1 MRMEM
6 ALLTVMVVT
15 ASACGQ
21 DAKNAKLAKR
31 HDIEVDTVTYPQA
44 TPKESL
50 ASVLKAIEAGKFNYL
65 LAQLSEPDWVD
76 RRVKEVH
83 HGKFAAMVEETSG
96 KFANDR
102 TAIKDLRRFLQEGT
116 WETTDTTATA
126 QLKDVKNRRVYMR
139 RLEGRWFLEDRKD
152 AKTEK

>member
-83 HGKFAAMVEETSG
+83 HGKFA
-96 KFANDR
+96 NDR